1 MPGVFNK
8 KILISENKT
17 IIEALRLLDEIAE
30 KVLFV
35 VDSNS
40 KLLGALTD
48 GDIRRYL
55 LSGQSMENDISTIY
69 NRNPKYLTL
78 KECTDENIKEIF
90 LKNKIEAI
98 PIIDDRQCVINIL
111 TWDRVFSEKNKT
123 KLKKRR
129 MNIPVIIMA
138 GGKGTRLDPFTKIL
152 PKPLIPIGDKPIIEV
167 IMDKFHAF
175 GMTDFYVTLNH
186 KSKMIKAYFEEFKTK
201 YKIKYIDEEKPL
213 GTAGGLK
220 YLPSEVSGTIF
231 VTNSDIIIEGDYEK
245 ILKFHKDNKNEITI
259 VASVKNYNIPYGVC
273 EIENGGILQKI
284 KEKPNLSFLV
294 NTGMYVLN
302 SSVLSMI
309 PEGEFYHITQL
320 IDDLKC
326 DGRRIGVYPI
336 SENAWMDVGEWS
348 KYKETLGKF
357 QQHVTEIRL

>member
-1 MPGVFNK
+1 MFNK
-8 KILISENKT
+8 KILISDNIS
-17 IIEALRLLDEIAE
+17 IIEALKLLDETAD

-35 VDSNS
+35 VDQDT

-55 LSGQSMENDISTIY
+55 LNGSSLEDNIVAVY
-69 NRNPKYLTL
+69 NPNPKFVLEN
-78 KECTDENIKEIF
+78 ECTVDKLKNTF
-90 LKNKIEAI
+90 LKYKIEVI
-98 PIIDDRQCVINIL
+98 PILDINHRVINISF
-111 TWDRVFSEKNKT
+111 WDKVFSDKKT
-123 KLKKRR
+123 KPSRKR
-129 MNIPVIIMA
+129 IKTKVSVVIMA

-175 GMTDFYVTLNH
+175 DMMDFYVTLNH

-220 YLPSEVSGTIF
+220 YLPPEVAGVIF
-231 VTNSDIIIEGDYEK
+231 VTNSDIIIEEDYGK
-245 ILKFHKDNKNEITI
+245 ILKFHKENKNEITI

-273 EIENGGILQKI
+273 EIGNGGTLRKI
-284 KEKPNLSFLV
+284 KEKPDLSFLV
-294 NTGMYVLN
+294 NTGMYVVN
-302 SSVLSMI
+302 SSALSTI

-320 IDDLKC
+320 IEDIKRS
-326 DGRRIGVYPI
+326 GKRVGVFPI

-348 KYKETLGKF
+348 KYKETLERFK
-357 QQHVTEIRL
+357 I

>member
-1 MPGVFNK
+1 MFNK
-8 KILISENKT
+8 KILISENKS
-17 IIEALRLLDEIAE
+17 IIEALRLLDETAE

-35 VDSNS
+35 VDSDS

-55 LSGQSMENDISTIY
+55 LSGQCMENDISTVY
-69 NRNPKYLTL
+69 NNKPKYLSE
-78 KECTDENIKEIF
+78 KECTDENLKKIF
-90 LKNKIEAI
+90 LKNKIEVV
-98 PIIDDRQCVINIL
+98 PILDDSRHVINIA
-111 TWDRVFSEKNKT
+111 TWDKVFSGKNKT
-123 KLKKRR
+123 RLNKRR
-129 MNIPVIIMA
+129 INVPVVIMA

-175 GMTDFYVTLNH
+175 GMMDFYVTLNH

-201 YKIKYIDEEKPL
+201 YKITYIDEEKPL

-220 YLPSEVSGTIF
+220 YLPSEVSGIIF
-231 VTNSDIIIEGDYEK
+231 VTNSDIIIEGDYRK

-273 EIENGGILQKI
+273 EIENGGILRKI

-294 NTGMYVLN
+294 NTGMYVVN
-302 SSVLSMI
+302 SSVLSII
-309 PEGEFYHITQL
+309 PEGEYYHITQL
-320 IDDLKC
+320 IEDIKC
-326 DGRRIGVYPI
+326 RGKRIGVYPV
-336 SENAWMDVGEWS
+336 SENAWMDVGEWE

-357 QQHVTEIRL
+357 KS